1 METVPCG
8 SRSWPRFVTYHL
20 NFHVSLLRFILPK
33 WGSMGV
39 VNYVEAAHLGFTPQS
54 AQVLLSSFGGG
65 YANAPFKWVISGAI
79 KADDN
84 RH

>member
-8 SRSWPRFVTYHL
+8 SRSWPRFVTYHI
-20 NFHVSLLRFILPK
+20 NFYVSLLRFIRPK
-33 WGSMGV
+33 RGSPGV
-39 VNYVEAAHLGFTPQS
+39 VNYVEAAHLGFTAQS

-65 YANAPFKWVISGAI
+65 YVNAPFKWVISGAI
-79 KADDN
+79 KAGGN